1 MTREE
6 TGTMTA
12 EASRTGSPLSDLVRD
27 RKDELGLTLRQLE
40 ERCMDPDPDVHDGQ
54 EVGPLWGRSTLSL
67 LINGGRIKP
76 PSPARIRAL
85 AAGLELPVDDVREAA
100 GKQFFGVDTLR
111 TGDRKVRAFVR
122 DFEGLS
128 PEDQAK
134 VWRLLE
140 AHRPV
145 RDE

>member
-6 TGTMTA
+6 TGTMMA
-12 EASRTGSPLSDLVRD
+12 EASQTGGPLSDLVRE
-27 RKDELGLTLRQLE
+27 RKDELGLTLRLLE
-40 ERCMDPDPDVHDGQ
+40 ERCVDPDPDPHSTP
-54 EVGPLWGRSTLSL
+54 EAGPLWGRSTLSL
-67 LINGGRIKP
+67 LVNGERIKP
-76 PSPARIRAL
+76 PSPAKIRAL

-111 TGDRKVRAFVR
+111 TGDRRVRAFVR
-122 DFEGLS
+122 DFEELS
-128 PEDQAK
+128 PEDQQK
-134 VWRLLE
+134 VWDLLE

>member
-1 MTREE
+1 MTQER
-6 TGTMTA
+6 
-12 EASRTGSPLSDLVRD
+12 RDLSDLVRQ
-27 RKDELGLTLRQLE
+27 RKEDLGLSFRTLADA
-40 ERCMDPDPDVHDGQ
+40 CVDPEQPEKGS
-54 EVGPLWGRSTLSL
+54 LWGRSTLDL
-67 LINGGRIKP
+67 LTKDGQIKP
-76 PSPARIRAL
+76 PTAQKIRAL
-85 AAGLELPVDDVREAA
+85 AAGLRLPVDDVREAA
-100 GKQFFGVDTLR
+100 GRQFYDVDTLR

-128 PEDQAK
+128 SEDQAK

>member
-1 MTREE
+1 
-6 TGTMTA
+6 MTA
-12 EASRTGSPLSDLVRD
+12 EASQAGGPLSDLVRE
-27 RKDELGLTLRQLE
+27 RKEELGLTYRALE
-40 ERCMDPDPDVHDGQ
+40 ERCVDPAPDPS
-54 EVGPLWGRSTLSL
+54 EKRETGPLWGRSTLSL
-67 LINGGRIKP
+67 LANGERIKP
-76 PSPARIRAL
+76 PGPAKIRAL

-128 PEDQAK
+128 EEDQRR
-134 VWRLLE
+134 VWELLE